1 MEHPM
6 MSHAVAKHIQTNRHK
21 RLHTRAATAIVQAHA
36 VGTGTVP
43 QDHRQSNQ
51 TPHLLLSKRHKTM
64 ISNGSRSESAL
75 GRQRHDVNATHR
87 DEVFHL
93 VFSVP
98 HRERWSARL
107 VSLFSQSPRTPFC
120 EPTVQRHAA
129 TRLPQPPIQGRSTHK
144 LTAPI
149 IFEDGILT
157 KDEAIAFTKVG
168 KKTFEDL
175 YGFLGYQSGQNKLFT
190 KKELLLRFYEIKD
203 QAKEIKQ

>member
-1 MEHPM
+1 MPWRNT
-6 MSHAVAKHIQTNRHK
+6 SKRTVTSVCVHA
-21 RLHTRAATAIVQAHA
+21 
-36 VGTGTVP
+36 P
-43 QDHRQSNQ
+43 PRQS
-51 TPHLLLSKRHKTM
+51 SKPTQWEQEPYHKTIANRTRHHIFSCTQRYPTM

-93 VFSVP
+93 VFSAP

-107 VSLFSQSPRTPFC
+107 VPSFSPSPRTPFC

-129 TRLPQPPIQGRSTHK
+129 TRLHQPPIQGRNTHK

-203 QAKEIKQ
+203 QAKETKQ

>member
-1 MEHPM
+1 MPWRNT
-6 MSHAVAKHIQTNRHK
+6 SKRTVTSVCIHA
-21 RLHTRAATAIVQAHA
+21 
-36 VGTGTVP
+36 P
-43 QDHRQSNQ
+43 PRQS
-51 TPHLLLSKRHKTM
+51 SKPTQWEQEPYHKTIANRTRHHIFSCTQRYPTM

-87 DEVFHL
+87 NEVFHL

-107 VSLFSQSPRTPFC
+107 VPSFSQSPRTPFC

-129 TRLPQPPIQGRSTHK
+129 TRLHQPPIQGRNTHK

>member
-1 MEHPM
+1 MPWRNT
-6 MSHAVAKHIQTNRHK
+6 SKRTVTSVCIHA
-21 RLHTRAATAIVQAHA
+21 
-36 VGTGTVP
+36 P
-43 QDHRQSNQ
+43 PRQS
-51 TPHLLLSKRHKTM
+51 SKPTQWEQEPYHKTIANRTRHHIFSCTQRYPTM
-64 ISNGSRSESAL
+64 ISNSSRSESAL

-93 VFSVP
+93 VFSAP

-129 TRLPQPPIQGRSTHK
+129 TRLHQPPIQGRNTHK

>member
-1 MEHPM
+1 MPWRNT
-6 MSHAVAKHIQTNRHK
+6 SKRTVTSVCIHA
-21 RLHTRAATAIVQAHA
+21 
-36 VGTGTVP
+36 P
-43 QDHRQSNQ
+43 PRQS
-51 TPHLLLSKRHKTM
+51 SKPTQWEQEPYHKTIANRTRHHIFSCTQRYTTM

-93 VFSVP
+93 VFSAP

-107 VSLFSQSPRTPFC
+107 VPSFSQSPRTPFC

-129 TRLPQPPIQGRSTHK
+129 TRLHQPPIQGRNTHK

>member
-93 VFSVP
+93 VFSAP

-107 VSLFSQSPRTPFC
+107 VPSFSQSPRTPFC

-203 QAKEIKQ
+203 QPKEQQ

>member
-1 MEHPM
+1 
-6 MSHAVAKHIQTNRHK
+6 
-21 RLHTRAATAIVQAHA
+21 
-36 VGTGTVP
+36 
-43 QDHRQSNQ
+43 
-51 TPHLLLSKRHKTM
+51 M

-93 VFSVP
+93 VFSAP

-107 VSLFSQSPRTPFC
+107 VPLFSQSPRTPFC

-129 TRLPQPPIQGRSTHK
+129 TRLHQPPIQGRNTHK

-203 QAKEIKQ
+203 QAKETKQ

>member
-1 MEHPM
+1 MPWRNT
-6 MSHAVAKHIQTNRHK
+6 SKRTVTSVCIHA
-21 RLHTRAATAIVQAHA
+21 
-36 VGTGTVP
+36 P
-43 QDHRQSNQ
+43 PRQS
-51 TPHLLLSKRHKTM
+51 SKPTQWEQEPYHKTIANRTRHHIFSCTQRYPTM

-93 VFSVP
+93 VFSAP

-107 VSLFSQSPRTPFC
+107 VPSFFQSPRTPFC

-129 TRLPQPPIQGRSTHK
+129 TRLPQPPIQGRNTHK

-203 QAKEIKQ
+203 QAEIKQ

>member
-1 MEHPM
+1 MPWRNT
-6 MSHAVAKHIQTNRHK
+6 SKRTVTSVCVHA
-21 RLHTRAATAIVQAHA
+21 
-36 VGTGTVP
+36 P
-43 QDHRQSNQ
+43 PRQS
-51 TPHLLLSKRHKTM
+51 SKPTQWEQEPYHKTIVNRTRHHIFSCTQRYPTM

-75 GRQRHDVNATHR
+75 GRQRHDVNTTHR

-107 VSLFSQSPRTPFC
+107 VPLFSQSPRTPFC

-129 TRLPQPPIQGRSTHK
+129 TRLHQPPIQGRNTHK

>member
-1 MEHPM
+1 MPWRNT
-6 MSHAVAKHIQTNRHK
+6 SKRTVTSVCIHA
-21 RLHTRAATAIVQAHA
+21 
-36 VGTGTVP
+36 P
-43 QDHRQSNQ
+43 PRQS
-51 TPHLLLSKRHKTM
+51 SKPTQWEQEPYHKTIANRTRHHIFSCTQRYPTM

-93 VFSVP
+93 VFSAP

-107 VSLFSQSPRTPFC
+107 VPSFSQSPRTPFC

-129 TRLPQPPIQGRSTHK
+129 TRLHQPPIQGRNTHK

-203 QAKEIKQ
+203 QPKEQQ

>member
-1 MEHPM
+1 MPWRNT
-6 MSHAVAKHIQTNRHK
+6 SKRTVTSVCIHA
-21 RLHTRAATAIVQAHA
+21 
-36 VGTGTVP
+36 P
-43 QDHRQSNQ
+43 PRQSSKPTQWEQEPYHKTIANR
-51 TPHLLLSKRHKTM
+51 TRHHILSCTRRYTTM

-129 TRLPQPPIQGRSTHK
+129 TRLHQPPIQGRNTHK

-203 QAKEIKQ
+203 QAKEIEQ

>member
-1 MEHPM
+1 MPWRNT
-6 MSHAVAKHIQTNRHK
+6 SKRTVTSVCIHA
-21 RLHTRAATAIVQAHA
+21 
-36 VGTGTVP
+36 P
-43 QDHRQSNQ
+43 PRQS
-51 TPHLLLSKRHKTM
+51 SKPTQWEQEPYHKTIANRTRHHIFSCTQRYPTM

-93 VFSVP
+93 VFSAP

-107 VSLFSQSPRTPFC
+107 VTSFSQSPRTPFC

-129 TRLPQPPIQGRSTHK
+129 TRLHQPPSQGRNTHK

>member
-1 MEHPM
+1 MPWRNT
-6 MSHAVAKHIQTNRHK
+6 SKRTVTSVCIHA
-21 RLHTRAATAIVQAHA
+21 
-36 VGTGTVP
+36 P
-43 QDHRQSNQ
+43 PRQS
-51 TPHLLLSKRHKTM
+51 SKPTQWEQEPYHKTIANRTRHHIFSCTQRYPTM

-93 VFSVP
+93 VFSAP

-107 VSLFSQSPRTPFC
+107 VPSFSQSPRTPFC

-129 TRLPQPPIQGRSTHK
+129 TRLHQPPIQGRNTHK

-203 QAKEIKQ
+203 QAKETKQ

>member
-1 MEHPM
+1 MPWRNT
-6 MSHAVAKHIQTNRHK
+6 SKRTVTSVCIHA
-21 RLHTRAATAIVQAHA
+21 
-36 VGTGTVP
+36 P
-43 QDHRQSNQ
+43 PRQS
-51 TPHLLLSKRHKTM
+51 SKPTQWEQEPYHKTIANRTRHHIFSCTQRYPTM

-93 VFSVP
+93 VFSAP

-107 VSLFSQSPRTPFC
+107 VPSFSQSPRTPFC

-129 TRLPQPPIQGRSTHK
+129 TRLHQPPIQGRNTHK

>member
-6 MSHAVAKHIQTNRHK
+6 MFHAVAKHIQTNRHK

-51 TPHLLLSKRHKTM
+51 TPHLLLYSKVYDDDLD
-64 ISNGSRSESAL
+64 GSRSESAL

-93 VFSVP
+93 VFSAP

-107 VSLFSQSPRTPFC
+107 VFLIFP
-120 EPTVQRHAA
+120 V
-129 TRLPQPPIQGRSTHK
+129 
-144 LTAPI
+144 APH
-149 IFEDGILT
+149 T
-157 KDEAIAFTKVG
+157 
-168 KKTFEDL
+168 
-175 YGFLGYQSGQNKLFT
+175 
-190 KKELLLRFYEIKD
+190 LLRANRPASYRNPPTPTTNPR
-203 QAKEIKQ
+203 KEHTQIDGTHHLRRRHPHQRRGNRLHKSRKENIRRPVRVPRIPIRPKQTLHKKGTPTPIL

>member
-1 MEHPM
+1 M

-21 RLHTRAATAIVQAHA
+21 RLHTRAGTAIVQAHA

-64 ISNGSRSESAL
+64 ILNGSRSESAL

>member
-1 MEHPM
+1 MPWRNT
-6 MSHAVAKHIQTNRHK
+6 SKRTVTSVCVHA
-21 RLHTRAATAIVQAHA
+21 
-36 VGTGTVP
+36 P
-43 QDHRQSNQ
+43 PRQS
-51 TPHLLLSKRHKTM
+51 SKPTQWEQEPYHKTIANRTRHHIFSCTQRYPTM

-87 DEVFHL
+87 NEVFHL

-107 VSLFSQSPRTPFC
+107 VPSFSQSPRTPFC

-129 TRLPQPPIQGRSTHK
+129 TRLHQPPIQGRNTHK

-203 QAKEIKQ
+203 QAKEIEQ

>member
-1 MEHPM
+1 MPWRNT
-6 MSHAVAKHIQTNRHK
+6 SKRTVTSVCVHA
-21 RLHTRAATAIVQAHA
+21 
-36 VGTGTVP
+36 P
-43 QDHRQSNQ
+43 PRQS
-51 TPHLLLSKRHKTM
+51 SKPTQWEQEPYHKTIANRTRHHIFSCTQRYPTM

-107 VSLFSQSPRTPFC
+107 VPSFSQSPRTPFC

-129 TRLPQPPIQGRSTHK
+129 TRLHQPPIQGRNTHK

>member
-1 MEHPM
+1 MPWRNT
-6 MSHAVAKHIQTNRHK
+6 SKRTVTSVCIHA
-21 RLHTRAATAIVQAHA
+21 
-36 VGTGTVP
+36 P
-43 QDHRQSNQ
+43 PRQS
-51 TPHLLLSKRHKTM
+51 SKPTQWEQEPYHKTIANRTRHHIFSCTQRYPTM

-107 VSLFSQSPRTPFC
+107 VPSFSQSPRTPFC

-129 TRLPQPPIQGRSTHK
+129 TRLHQPPIQGRNTHK

-175 YGFLGYQSGQNKLFT
+175 YGSLGYQSGQNKLFT

-203 QAKEIKQ
+203 QAKEIKR

>member
-1 MEHPM
+1 
-6 MSHAVAKHIQTNRHK
+6 
-21 RLHTRAATAIVQAHA
+21 
-36 VGTGTVP
+36 
-43 QDHRQSNQ
+43 
-51 TPHLLLSKRHKTM
+51 M

-107 VSLFSQSPRTPFC
+107 VFLISQSPRTPFC
-120 EPTVQRHAA
+120 EPTVQRHTA

>member
-1 MEHPM
+1 MPWRNT
-6 MSHAVAKHIQTNRHK
+6 SKRTVTSVCIHA
-21 RLHTRAATAIVQAHA
+21 
-36 VGTGTVP
+36 P
-43 QDHRQSNQ
+43 PRQS
-51 TPHLLLSKRHKTM
+51 SKPTQWEQEPYHKTIANRTRHHTFSCTRRYTTM

-93 VFSVP
+93 VFSAP

-107 VSLFSQSPRTPFC
+107 VFLISQSPRTPFC
-120 EPTVQRHAA
+120 EPTVQRHTA
-129 TRLPQPPIQGRSTHK
+129 TRLPQPPIQGRNTHK

-175 YGFLGYQSGQNKLFT
+175 YGSLGYQSGQNKLFT

>member
-1 MEHPM
+1 MPWRNT
-6 MSHAVAKHIQTNRHK
+6 SKRTVTSVCIHA
-21 RLHTRAATAIVQAHA
+21 
-36 VGTGTVP
+36 P
-43 QDHRQSNQ
+43 PRQS
-51 TPHLLLSKRHKTM
+51 SKPTQWEQEPYHKTIANRTRHHIFSCTQRYPTM

-87 DEVFHL
+87 NEVFHL
-93 VFSVP
+93 VFSAP

-107 VSLFSQSPRTPFC
+107 VPSFSQSPRTPFC

-129 TRLPQPPIQGRSTHK
+129 TRLHQPPIQGRNTHK

>member
-1 MEHPM
+1 MPWRNT
-6 MSHAVAKHIQTNRHK
+6 SKRTVTSVCIHA
-21 RLHTRAATAIVQAHA
+21 
-36 VGTGTVP
+36 P
-43 QDHRQSNQ
+43 PRQS
-51 TPHLLLSKRHKTM
+51 SKPTQWEQEPYHKTIANRTRHHIFSCTQRYPTM

-107 VSLFSQSPRTPFC
+107 VPSFSQSPRTPFC

-129 TRLPQPPIQGRSTHK
+129 TRLHQPPIQGRNTHK

>member
-1 MEHPM
+1 
-6 MSHAVAKHIQTNRHK
+6 
-21 RLHTRAATAIVQAHA
+21 
-36 VGTGTVP
+36 
-43 QDHRQSNQ
+43 
-51 TPHLLLSKRHKTM
+51 M

-107 VSLFSQSPRTPFC
+107 VFLIFPVVPHTLLRA
-120 EPTVQRHAA
+120 TVQRHAA
-129 TRLPQPPIQGRSTHK
+129 TRLHQPPIQGRSTHK

-203 QAKEIKQ
+203 QAKEIEQ

>member
-21 RLHTRAATAIVQAHA
+21 RLRTRAAAAIVQAHA

-64 ISNGSRSESAL
+64 ILNGSRSESAL

>member
-1 MEHPM
+1 MPWRNT
-6 MSHAVAKHIQTNRHK
+6 SKRTVTSVCIHA
-21 RLHTRAATAIVQAHA
+21 
-36 VGTGTVP
+36 P
-43 QDHRQSNQ
+43 PRQS
-51 TPHLLLSKRHKTM
+51 SKPTQWEQEPYHKTIANRTRHHIFSCTQRYPTM

-87 DEVFHL
+87 DEVFQL
-93 VFSVP
+93 VFSAP

-107 VSLFSQSPRTPFC
+107 VPSFSQSPRTPFC

-129 TRLPQPPIQGRSTHK
+129 TRLPQPPIQGRNTHK